1 MFGDNIMA
9 LRVAING
16 FGRIGRLTFRIAMGH
31 PNIDI
36 VAINDLVESKQL
48 AHLLKYDSNYGILN
62 AEVVAGD
69 NYILVNGKKILTFT
83 EKDPS
88 KLPWK
93 DLNIDVVIESTGVF
107 TDGTKASAHLQAGAK
122 KVIISAPAKN
132 EDITIVMGVNE
143 DKYDPSKHRIISNG
157 SCTTNCITPLVKIIN
172 DEFGIEKSYMNTVHS
187 ITMDQR
193 LQDAPHKDFRRMR
206 AAGQSIIP
214 TTTGASKSVEVVIP
228 EMKGKFHALSMR
240 VPTATVSIVDFVAL
254 VKRSTTKEEV
264 NKIFEKWANGRM
276 KGILQVVYEPLVS
289 IDFKGN
295 PHSSI
300 VDAELTDVIGENL
313 IRVIAWYDNEYGYS
327 CRLVDLMEYIYS
339 KGI

>member
-1 MFGDNIMA
+1 MV

-16 FGRIGRLTFRIAMGH
+16 FGRIGRLTFRIAMNH
-31 PNIDI
+31 PNLDI
-36 VAINDLVESKQL
+36 VAINDLVEAKQL
-48 AHLLKYDSNYGILN
+48 AHLLKYDSNYGTLN
-62 AEVVAGD
+62 AEVQPGE
-69 NYILVNGKKILTFT
+69 NYISVNGKKILTFM
-83 EKDPS
+83 EKDPI

-93 DLNIDVVIESTGVF
+93 DLNVDLVIESTGVF
-107 TDGTKASAHLQAGAK
+107 TDGQKASAHLQAGAK

-143 DKYDPSKHRIISNG
+143 EKYDPSKHKIISNG
-157 SCTTNCITPLVKIIN
+157 SCTTNCITPLVKVIN

-187 ITMDQR
+187 VTMDQR

-214 TTTGASKSVEVVIP
+214 TSTGASKSVEVVIP

-240 VPTATVSIVDFVAL
+240 VPTSTVSIVDFVAL
-254 VKRSTTKEEV
+254 VKKSTNKDEV
-264 NKIFEKWANGRM
+264 NRTFEKWANGRM
-276 KGILQVVYEPLVS
+276 KGILQVVHEPLVS
-289 IDFKGN
+289 MDFKGN

-300 VDAELTDVIGENL
+300 VDSELTDVVGENL
-313 IRVIAWYDNEYGYS
+313 IRVISWYDNEYGYA
-327 CRLVDLMEYIYS
+327 CRLVDLMEYVYS

>member
-1 MFGDNIMA
+1 MA

-264 NKIFEKWANGRM
+264 NKIFEKWAKGRM

>member
-1 MFGDNIMA
+1 MA

>member
-1 MFGDNIMA
+1 MA

-264 NKIFEKWANGRM
+264 NKTFEKWANGRM

>member
-1 MFGDNIMA
+1 MV

-16 FGRIGRLTFRIAMGH
+16 FGRIGRLTFRIAMNH

-36 VAINDLVESKQL
+36 VAINDLVEAKQL

-69 NYILVNGKKILTFT
+69 NYILVNGKKILTFV

-107 TDGTKASAHLQAGAK
+107 TDGTKAAAHLQAGAK

-254 VKRSTTKEEV
+254 VKKSTTKEEV